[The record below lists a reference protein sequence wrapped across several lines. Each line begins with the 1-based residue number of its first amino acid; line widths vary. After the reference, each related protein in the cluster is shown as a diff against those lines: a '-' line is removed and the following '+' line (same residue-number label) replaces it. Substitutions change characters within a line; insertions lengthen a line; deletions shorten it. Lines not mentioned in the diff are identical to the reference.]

1 MKDLFKIYLNKYL
14 ISKLLFLCIFQDPHL
29 SVSLSGSQEGLGND
43 TKSDNWGDLNGN
55 VNVSGNGLSGNSEFS
70 PAISS
75 PKRMKNKSC
84 KTKDFVLIKLSSK
97 LYCLLTC
104 SVFLFICVFG
114 SVGEQ
119 YLSSSNYMDSISM
132 SGSNG
137 CSLKGTDLPEL
148 FSKLGLGKY
157 TDIFQQQEVILDL
170 HVQKQKYQCLQCK
183 KNIICVCI
191 ITQTILICFSQKHIF
206 KCKLFFVFI

>member
-1 MKDLFKIYLNKYL
+1 M
-14 ISKLLFLCIFQDPHL
+14 CVFQDPHL

-55 VNVSGNGLSGNSEFS
+55 VNVNGNGLSGNSEFS
-70 PAISS
+70 PSISS
-75 PKRMKNKSC
+75 PKRIKNKSC

-104 SVFLFICVFG
+104 SVFLLICVFG

-119 YLSSSNYMDSISM
+119 YLSRSNYMDSISM

-137 CSLKGTDLPEL
+137 CSLSSSLKGTDLPEL

-170 HVQKQKYQCLQCK
+170 HLQKEIPMFAMQKK
-183 KNIICVCI
+183 KKGIIFICI
-191 ITQTILICFSQKHIF
+191 ITQTILIFILICFKNT
-206 KCKLFFVFI
+206 CLNVNYTLCLFSETV